1 MFLDSLKKRKT
12 DVGSPLWTSFYT
24 GRRKKNRGGPERF
37 SCFSG
42 PGNTKPLAVILGSG
56 KKALAMVLK

>member
-1 MFLDSLKKRKT
+1 LDFFLYRTVEEKSR
-12 DVGSPLWTSFYT
+12 
-24 GRRKKNRGGPERF
+24 GPERF